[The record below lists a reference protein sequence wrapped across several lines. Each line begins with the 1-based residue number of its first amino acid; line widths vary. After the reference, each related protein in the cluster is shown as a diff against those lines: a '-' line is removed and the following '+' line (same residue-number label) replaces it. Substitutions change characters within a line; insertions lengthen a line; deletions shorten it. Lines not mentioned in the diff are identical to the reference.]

1 MEGGESGDGGAETT
15 RRSERSE
22 RSVQG
27 VGLRNCK
34 RRRAVEN
41 VFGLR
46 KGGAARKETLRGWEG
61 SVVDELDGFFE
72 RKGGRIGEGGGT
84 RLEKGFVCRKRIM
97 GIEIVT
103 IFGIPKIGYFWYGL

>member
-15 RRSERSE
+15 R

-46 KGGAARKETLRGWEG
+46 KGGAARMETLRGWKG
-61 SVVDELDGFFE
+61 SFVDELDGFFE

-84 RLEKGFVCRKRIM
+84 RLEKGFVCRKRIV

>member
-1 MEGGESGDGGAETT
+1 MEGGESGDGGAETP
-15 RRSERSE
+15 RRSE

-27 VGLRNCK
+27 VGLRNHQ
-34 RRRAVEN
+34 RRRAAED

-46 KGGAARKETLRGWEG
+46 KGGTARRETLRGREG
-61 SVVDELDGFFE
+61 SFVDKLDGFFE

-84 RLEKGFVCRKRIM
+84 RLEKGFVCRKRIV

>member
-1 MEGGESGDGGAETT
+1 MEGGEREDGGAETP
-15 RRSERSE
+15 RRSE

-27 VGLRNCK
+27 VGLRNRK

-46 KGGAARKETLRGWEG
+46 KGGTARKETLRGWEG

-84 RLEKGFVCRKRIM
+84 RLEKGFVCR
-97 GIEIVT
+97 
-103 IFGIPKIGYFWYGL
+103 